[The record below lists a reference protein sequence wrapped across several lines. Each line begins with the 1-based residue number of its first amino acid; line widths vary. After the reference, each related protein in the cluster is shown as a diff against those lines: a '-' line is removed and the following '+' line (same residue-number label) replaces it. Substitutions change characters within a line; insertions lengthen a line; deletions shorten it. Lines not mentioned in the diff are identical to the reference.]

1 MARYFF
7 DVVNDKG
14 RTHDY
19 QGCDFPSLDGAK
31 RQGELIAIDLLVDQ
45 ESEGRV
51 CGKIAICDVMGK
63 ELFAIQL
70 HAGQALGQA

>member
-7 DVVNDKG
+7 DVINDRG
-14 RTHDY
+14 RAHDY

-51 CGKIAICDVMGK
+51 GGKIAICDAMGK
-63 ELFAIQL
+63 ELFAIPLQ
-70 HAGQALGQA
+70 AQAFGQA